1 MASIYYDLIDELKT
15 KLKKKKIDFVTMV
28 NLINN
33 LDYDKIRKIIA
44 IERQIQENDKII
56 HNLIINQEYNKIFDI
71 NDDEREAILRNDKEY
86 DAIHILIAKIVE
98 TREKIGEAM
107 ENRLNDLLWLNER
120 LVQFGEQP
128 QPSKKQALKMLKKK
142 VFINIYDLVAE
153 KYEKRTTKQKLTEE
167 LRDHPE
173 RRFPLQIAK
182 KYRVLTCFL
191 TSYRSKA

>member
-1 MASIYYDLIDELKT
+1 MASTYYDLIDELKT
-15 KLKKKKIDFVTMV
+15 KLKKKNIDFVTMV

-107 ENRLNDLLWLNER
+107 ENKLNDLLWLNER

-128 QPSKKQALKMLKKK
+128 QPSKNQALKMLKKK
-142 VFINIYDLVAE
+142 
-153 KYEKRTTKQKLTEE
+153 
-167 LRDHPE
+167 
-173 RRFPLQIAK
+173 
-182 KYRVLTCFL
+182 
-191 TSYRSKA
+191 